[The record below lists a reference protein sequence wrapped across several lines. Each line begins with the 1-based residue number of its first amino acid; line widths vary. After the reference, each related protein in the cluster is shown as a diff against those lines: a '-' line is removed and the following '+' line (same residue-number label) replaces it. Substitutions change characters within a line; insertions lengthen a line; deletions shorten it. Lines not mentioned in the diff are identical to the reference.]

1 MTDRPWSVTW
11 KNQEYHLM
19 ATNPITTAICAAGV
33 LAGVIAAATA
43 VRHACSSPTPA
54 TGGSNAL
61 SPGPTPTPDSG
72 GGIGCQPGTCAKP
85 PIPGA

>member
-1 MTDRPWSVTW
+1 
-11 KNQEYHLM
+11 M

-43 VRHACSSPTPA
+43 VRRACSSPVPA
-54 TGGSNAL
+54 SGGSKAL
-61 SPGPTPTPDSG
+61 SPGPAPKPNPTPNGG
-72 GGIGCQPGTCAKP
+72 GGIGCQPGTCATP